1 MDVFDELV
9 DSEVGIVIPHV
20 KSLVE
25 FCLHIAMNTELSD
38 SSRVKALHFIGWL
51 IRVKSKVILKNKLLS
66 PILSVIFPIMATRG
80 EEDVGDGECEDE
92 DDAESLTEAEDSRP
106 NAVAAQVRA
115 NKSERKDEKYLPF
128 CCGLCLN
135 YPGIFLQVVQTQT
148 NAAYLYRTPPTLDSM
163 FEILLL
169 L

>member
-1 MDVFDELV
+1 MHVVQFPLCNCGFSFQYKACECMDVFDELV

-25 FCLHIAMNTELSD
+25 FCLHIASNTELGD

-80 EEDVGDGECEDE
+80 EEDVGDDDEE
-92 DDAESLTEAEDSRP
+92 DDVESLTEAEDSRP
-106 NAVAAQVRA
+106 NAVAAQVW
-115 NKSERKDEKYLPF
+115 K
-128 CCGLCLN
+128 
-135 YPGIFLQVVQTQT
+135 
-148 NAAYLYRTPPTLDSM
+148 
-163 FEILLL
+163 
-169 L
+169 